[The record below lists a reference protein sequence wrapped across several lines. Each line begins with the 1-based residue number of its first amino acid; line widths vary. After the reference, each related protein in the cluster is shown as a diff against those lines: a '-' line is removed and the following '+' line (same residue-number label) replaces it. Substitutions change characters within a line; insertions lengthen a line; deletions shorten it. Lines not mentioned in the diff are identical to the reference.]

1 MQEMELTRGD
11 SLPLKFQRLDDDGNV
26 ITVRPSALYFTV
38 KKTFDHTT
46 FILQKSIDDMTFGE
60 DEFYHLVIDPS
71 ETAAIPYG
79 DYVFDVEVTTE
90 GYVWT
95 IAKGI
100 LHITQEATWT
110 VNK

>member
-1 MQEMELTRGD
+1 MQELELTRGD
-11 SLPLKFQRLDDDGNV
+11 SLPLKFQRKDDDGNV

-46 FILQKSIDDMTFGE
+46 FILQKTLEDMTFGE
-60 DEFYHLVIDPS
+60 DEFYHLKVNPE

-90 GYVWT
+90 GNVFT

-100 LHITQEATWT
+100 LHITQESTWA